1 MPIGVPSP
9 AATWDFSGWC
19 ILWQTEL
26 QAVKRS
32 VAECLSPLTD
42 LAFYGRVAWERISE
56 AQQNFQ
62 DLINIQPVA
71 RVASVTPGSI
81 SGYVFVSCVTPFSNC
96 RTGLRR
102 A

>member
-1 MPIGVPSP
+1 MEVPSP

-32 VAECLSPLTD
+32 AAKCLSPVTD

-56 AQQNFQ
+56 AQQKCQ
-62 DLINIQPVA
+62 DLINIQPVE
-71 RVASVTPGSI
+71 RVVSVTHGSI

-96 RTGLRR
+96 RTSLSK